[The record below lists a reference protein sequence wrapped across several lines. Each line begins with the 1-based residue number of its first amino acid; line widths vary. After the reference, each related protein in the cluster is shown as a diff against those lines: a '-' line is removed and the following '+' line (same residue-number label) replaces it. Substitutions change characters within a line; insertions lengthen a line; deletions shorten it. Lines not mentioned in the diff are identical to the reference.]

1 MMIGDCGFEGVL
13 LLLFLS
19 HRPFEIRIFSLRVHT
34 PPPGHKIRMC
44 EDIFSEMVVGG
55 WGVNTYCRNGSGSD
69 ARLYRESSCLT
80 LMD

>member
-13 LLLFLS
+13 LLLFSS

-34 PPPGHKIRMC
+34 PPNKGGKTGHKIRMC

-55 WGVNTYCRNGSGSD
+55 Y
-69 ARLYRESSCLT
+69 
-80 LMD
+80 